1 MDIFR
6 KFTGDE
12 DYEAWR
18 LLDHAHKVIYQVRG
32 KELKQY
38 GVTPEDVSV
47 FLRVEQLGKDATPIA
62 IARLGGQTRSA
73 IHEML
78 KKIIRKGL
86 ILKSNNNKGNNRAV
100 RVLLTDSGKDA
111 FNHANKRHSLH
122 EIFGCLSSEEK
133 LQLTMLLTKLWS
145 NAVKMTDR

>member
-6 KFTGDE
+6 KYTDDE

-32 KELKQY
+32 KELKKF
-38 GVTPEDVSV
+38 GLTPEDVSA
-47 FLRVEQLGKDATPIA
+47 FIRIDQLGKDATPIA

-78 KKIIRKGL
+78 KKVIRKGFVF
-86 ILKSNNNKGNNRAV
+86 KSNNDKKNNRAV
-100 RVLLTDSGKDA
+100 RVGLTDVGRKV
-111 FNHANKRHSLH
+111 FQKANRRLSLH
-122 EIFGCLSSEEK
+122 EIFSCLSSEEK
-133 LQLTMLLTKLWS
+133 QQLNNLLTKLWS
-145 NAVKMTDR
+145 KANEQHGK